1 MYVAT
6 PDNDVRFRFGLVN
19 TVSTRTSAPK
29 IKSHSIL
36 NLLCHRI
43 LHWRR
48 GLISSEFSAVQAV
61 KQVRKRCH
69 HQMAT
74 LTAPG
79 EFDVYSNPNN
89 VAERWSEWIKR
100 LQVYVVAKGI
110 TDGKRAEAILL
121 HCAGIDVHNLYDTI
135 DPQKT
140 GVRASRE
147 LRAATS
153 RVPALNEDEF
163 QVAVITFES

>member
-1 MYVAT
+1 
-6 PDNDVRFRFGLVN
+6 
-19 TVSTRTSAPK
+19 
-29 IKSHSIL
+29 
-36 NLLCHRI
+36 
-43 LHWRR
+43 
-48 GLISSEFSAVQAV
+48 
-61 KQVRKRCH
+61 
-69 HQMAT
+69 MAT
-74 LTAPG
+74 LTTPG

-121 HCAGIDVHNLYDTI
+121 HCTGIDVHNLYDTI

-140 GVRASRE
+140 GVKAPRE
-147 LRAATS
+147 LRAATA

-163 QVAVITFES
+163 QVAVRVLTAHFTPATNRKFEIYKFNNLAIA